1 MLSATAKTLS
11 TPLPRVYDK
20 DVRTGQAVA
29 TFESLSERE
38 RLALTEEEINLRDLE
53 AIKHHTVSAG
63 GTGEAA
69 GSRCLGYPFVTQRWL
84 STSSNRSGGYHA
96 PHCAGHHHLTA
107 HSRAMLWESARCLC
121 GIAYLPTGT
130 EW

>member
-53 AIKHHTVSAG
+53 AIKHHTVSVNGMGRSAG
-63 GTGEAA
+63 
-69 GSRCLGYPFVTQRWL
+69 
-84 STSSNRSGGYHA
+84 
-96 PHCAGHHHLTA
+96 
-107 HSRAMLWESARCLC
+107 
-121 GIAYLPTGT
+121 
-130 EW
+130 

>member
-53 AIKHHTVSAG
+53 AIKHHTVSVKG
-63 GTGEAA
+63 MGEQRD
-69 GSRCLGYPFVTQRWL
+69 SRCQGYPFDTEVAQLEGSGCYHPTQ
-84 STSSNRSGGYHA
+84 
-96 PHCAGHHHLTA
+96 
-107 HSRAMLWESARCLC
+107 
-121 GIAYLPTGT
+121 
-130 EW
+130 

>member
-1 MLSATAKTLS
+1 MAAVQKMAVLRRVPSPWPAGMLSATAKTLS

-53 AIKHHTVSAG
+53 AIKHHTVSVRCMG
-63 GTGEAA
+63 GAA
-69 GSRCLGYPFVTQRWL
+69 GQQVPTQRWL
-84 STSSNRSGGYHA
+84 SISSQGSGGCHA
-96 PHCAGHHHLTA
+96 PPL
-107 HSRAMLWESARCLC
+107 
-121 GIAYLPTGT
+121 
-130 EW
+130 

>member
-53 AIKHHTVSAG
+53 AIKHHTVSAEG
-63 GTGEAA
+63 MGEAV
-69 GSRCLGYPFVTQRWL
+69 GSRCLGYPFFAQRWL
-84 STSSNRSGGYHA
+84 SISSKRS
-96 PHCAGHHHLTA
+96 
-107 HSRAMLWESARCLC
+107 
-121 GIAYLPTGT
+121 
-130 EW
+130 

>member
-63 GTGEAA
+63 ERGKQRGAGAWGIPSSHRGGSAPAQTDLEAITPPTVLA
-69 GSRCLGYPFVTQRWL
+69 IT
-84 STSSNRSGGYHA
+84 TSQHTVELCSGK
-96 PHCAGHHHLTA
+96 A
-107 HSRAMLWESARCLC
+107 HVVCVA
-121 GIAYLPTGT
+121 
-130 EW
+130 

>member
-1 MLSATAKTLS
+1 MQQADSPAQASIPRPAGMLSATAKTLS

-53 AIKHHTVSAG
+53 AIKHHTVSVKGLG
-63 GTGEAA
+63 GKQRD
-69 GSRCLGYPFVTQRWL
+69 SRCLGYSSDTDVAQHQL
-84 STSSNRSGGYHA
+84 SGNWGLSS
-96 PHCAGHHHLTA
+96 PPL
-107 HSRAMLWESARCLC
+107 
-121 GIAYLPTGT
+121 
-130 EW
+130 